1 MTYLFDT
8 NICIYIIKNKY
19 KQIAKKMQEV
29 GIEEICISSIT
40 VAELEYG
47 IAKSSKKEE
56 NRLAL
61 LEFLIPFTILDFD
74 QNDATKYGQL
84 RYNLQKAGT
93 PIGNMD
99 LLIASQALARDM
111 TLITNNEK
119 EFSRIQGLK
128 IENWIK

>member
-1 MTYLFDT
+1 MSYLFDT

-19 KQIAKKMQEV
+19 KQIAKKMQEA
-29 GIEEICISSIT
+29 GLDKICISAIT

-47 IAKSSKKEE
+47 ISKSSKKDE
-56 NRLAL
+56 NRIAL
-61 LEFLIPFTILDFD
+61 LEFLIPFTILNFD
-74 QNDATKYGQL
+74 QNDARKYGQI

-99 LLIASQALARDM
+99 LLIGSQALARDM